1 MIPSAAVDRSPG
13 CALALRSS
21 TLKDMTTNHTAS
33 PTAVLRDEHQLILKV
48 AGRLDGML
56 TQEGNGKGLDYDT
69 VAKCIT
75 FFRLFADACHHGK
88 EEDLLFP
95 GLEAEGMPRDSGPIA
110 VMLYE
115 HDQGRAFVRAMASNI
130 EAAREG
136 DAVAGSE
143 LREAARGFIDLIVAH
158 ISKEDNVLFNMADGM
173 IVGPDCEDL
182 CANYEEVCSRRFEG
196 RSKEDLERLAAE
208 IL

>member
-1 MIPSAAVDRSPG
+1 MN
-13 CALALRSS
+13 
-21 TLKDMTTNHTAS
+21 DMTTNHTSS

-48 AGRLDGML
+48 AGRLDRML
-56 TQEGNGKGLDYDT
+56 AEESSGVSLDYDN
-69 VAKCIT
+69 VARCIT

-95 GLEAEGMPRDSGPIA
+95 GLEAEGMAKDSGPIA

-115 HDQGRAFVRAMASNI
+115 HDLGRAFVRAMASSI
-130 EAAREG
+130 EAARDG
-136 DAVAGSE
+136 DAAAGSE
-143 LREAARGFIDLIVAH
+143 LREAAHGFIDLIIAH
-158 ISKEDNVLFNMADGM
+158 ISKEDDVLFNMADGM
-173 IVGPDCEDL
+173 ISGSACETL
-182 CANYEEVCSRRFEG
+182 CARYDEVCARRFEG

>member
-1 MIPSAAVDRSPG
+1 
-13 CALALRSS
+13 
-21 TLKDMTTNHTAS
+21 MTTNHTTS
-33 PTAVLRDEHQLILKV
+33 PTAVLREEHQLILKV
-48 AGRLDGML
+48 ASQLDGML
-56 TQEGNGKGLDYDT
+56 LQESTDVDLDYDT

-95 GLEAEGMPRDSGPIA
+95 GLEAEGMARDSGPIA

-130 EAAREG
+130 EAARDG
-136 DAVAGSE
+136 DAAAGSE
-143 LREAARGFIDLIVAH
+143 LRQAARGFIDLIVAH
-158 ISKEDNVLFNMADGM
+158 IAKEDNVLFNMADGM
-173 IVGPDCEDL
+173 ISGSACETL
-182 CANYEEVCSRRFEG
+182 CARYDKTCARRFEG
-196 RSKEDLERLAAE
+196 QSKEDLEALAAE

>member
-1 MIPSAAVDRSPG
+1 
-13 CALALRSS
+13 
-21 TLKDMTTNHTAS
+21 MTTNHTTS
-33 PTAVLRDEHQLILKV
+33 PTAVLREEHQLILKV

-56 TQEGNGKGLDYDT
+56 AQESNGATLDLDT
-69 VAKCIT
+69 FARCIT

-95 GLEAEGMPRDSGPIA
+95 GLEAEGMARDSGPIA

-136 DAVAGSE
+136 DVVGGSE
-143 LREAARGFIDLIVAH
+143 LRAAARGFIDLIVDH

-173 IVGPDCEDL
+173 ISGSACETL
-182 CANYEEVCSRRFEG
+182 CARYDKTCNRRYEG
-196 RSKEDLERLAAE
+196 HSKEDLEALAAE

>member
-1 MIPSAAVDRSPG
+1 MPNNDTS
-13 CALALRSS
+13 
-21 TLKDMTTNHTAS
+21 S
-33 PTAVLRDEHQLILKV
+33 PTTVLREEHQLILKV
-48 AGRLDGML
+48 AKRLDEML
-56 TQEGNGKGLDYDT
+56 ADEISGGSLDYGA
-69 VAKCIT
+69 VAQCIT

-88 EEDLLFP
+88 EEELLFP

-115 HDQGRAFVRAMASNI
+115 HDLGRAFVRAMASSI
-130 EAAREG
+130 DASKDG
-136 DAVAGSE
+136 DTAQGDE

-173 IVGPDCEDL
+173 ISGSACRTL
-182 CANYEEVCSRRFEG
+182 CARYDEVCAGRFEG
-196 RSKEDLERLAAE
+196 RSKEDLETLAAQ